1 MFKINGMEE
10 EMIKLRRLM
19 EEKDNLYNQ
28 EVEGLA
34 WDLVQVE
41 K

>member
-1 MFKINGMEE
+1 MEDE
-10 EMIKLRRLM
+10 IIKLRKLM
-19 EEKDNLYNQ
+19 DEKDNLYNQ

>member
-1 MFKINGMEE
+1 MLKINGVEE
-10 EMIKLRRLM
+10 EMIKMRRLM

-34 WDLVQVE
+34 WDLVQV
-41 K
+41 